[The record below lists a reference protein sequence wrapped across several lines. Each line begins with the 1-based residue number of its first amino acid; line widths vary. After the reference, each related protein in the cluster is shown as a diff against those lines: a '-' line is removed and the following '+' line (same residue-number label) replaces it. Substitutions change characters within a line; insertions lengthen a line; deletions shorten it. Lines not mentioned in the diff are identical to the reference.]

1 MDENKIIDRLIEIIF
16 LFAITAELARFL
28 WKEKKME
35 VRELLELYMY
45 DDDEVFIFET
55 GEEKQIF
62 KGTITDVPEDIES
75 RFVSGFGFNEFNEF
89 VINV

>member
-1 MDENKIIDRLIEIIF
+1 
-16 LFAITAELARFL
+16 
-28 WKEKKME
+28 
-35 VRELLELYMY
+35 MY

-55 GEEKQIF
+55 GEERQIF
-62 KGTITDVPEDIES
+62 RGTITDVPEDIES

>member
-1 MDENKIIDRLIEIIF
+1 
-16 LFAITAELARFL
+16 
-28 WKEKKME
+28 ME
-35 VRELLELYMY
+35 VKELLELYMY

-62 KGTITDVPEDIES
+62 KGTISDVPEDIKS
-75 RFVSGFGFNEFNEF
+75 RFVSSFGFNEFNEF

>member
-1 MDENKIIDRLIEIIF
+1 
-16 LFAITAELARFL
+16 
-28 WKEKKME
+28 ME
-35 VRELLELYMY
+35 VKELLELYMY

-62 KGTITDVPEDIES
+62 KGTIIDVPEDIES

>member
-1 MDENKIIDRLIEIIF
+1 
-16 LFAITAELARFL
+16 
-28 WKEKKME
+28 ME
-35 VRELLELYMY
+35 VKELLELYMY

-62 KGTITDVPEDIES
+62 KGPITYVPEDIES

-89 VINV
+89 VINI

>member
-1 MDENKIIDRLIEIIF
+1 
-16 LFAITAELARFL
+16 
-28 WKEKKME
+28 ME
-35 VRELLELYMY
+35 VKELLELYMY
-45 DDDEVFIFET
+45 DDDEVFVFET

-62 KGTITDVPEDIES
+62 KGPITDVPEDIES

>member
-1 MDENKIIDRLIEIIF
+1 
-16 LFAITAELARFL
+16 
-28 WKEKKME
+28 ME
-35 VRELLELYMY
+35 VKELLEFYMY
-45 DDDEVFIFET
+45 DDDEVFIFDT

-75 RFVSGFGFNEFNEF
+75 RLVSGFGFNEFNEF

>member
-1 MDENKIIDRLIEIIF
+1 
-16 LFAITAELARFL
+16 
-28 WKEKKME
+28 ME
-35 VRELLELYMY
+35 VKELLELYMY
-45 DDDEVFIFET
+45 DDDEVFIFDG

-62 KGTITDVPEDIES
+62 KGTIADVPEDIKS

>member
-1 MDENKIIDRLIEIIF
+1 
-16 LFAITAELARFL
+16 
-28 WKEKKME
+28 ME
-35 VRELLELYMY
+35 VKELLELYMY

-55 GEEKQIF
+55 VEEKQIF
-62 KGTITDVPEDIES
+62 KGAITDVPEDIES

>member
-1 MDENKIIDRLIEIIF
+1 
-16 LFAITAELARFL
+16 
-28 WKEKKME
+28 ME
-35 VRELLELYMY
+35 VKELLELYMY

-62 KGTITDVPEDIES
+62 KGTITDAPEDIKS

-89 VINV
+89 VINI

>member
-1 MDENKIIDRLIEIIF
+1 
-16 LFAITAELARFL
+16 
-28 WKEKKME
+28 ME
-35 VRELLELYMY
+35 VKELLELYMY

-62 KGTITDVPEDIES
+62 KGPITDVPEYIES

>member
-1 MDENKIIDRLIEIIF
+1 
-16 LFAITAELARFL
+16 
-28 WKEKKME
+28 ME
-35 VRELLELYMY
+35 VKELLELYMY

-55 GEEKQIF
+55 CDEKQIF

-75 RFVSGFGFNEFNEF
+75 RFVSSFGFNEFNEF

>member
-1 MDENKIIDRLIEIIF
+1 
-16 LFAITAELARFL
+16 
-28 WKEKKME
+28 ME
-35 VRELLELYMY
+35 VKELLELYMY

-62 KGTITDVPEDIES
+62 KGPITDVPEDIES
-75 RFVSGFGFNEFNEF
+75 RFASGFGFNEFNEF